1 MGTSNSAV
9 KPTEIRREIS
19 TISPAQAYA
28 QLQKILEDSLF
39 SRTQR
44 MSRFL
49 RFGVEHALAG
59 TGHQVKEYLV
69 GVDVF
74 DRPKDY
80 DPRVDPIV
88 RVEARRLRAKLRSY
102 YASSGN
108 NDELIID
115 FPKGAYAA
123 ELRLRNSAKT
133 VIGAPEAVCETSIA
147 VLPFTNLAPGKDEDY
162 FSDGLTEE
170 LILHLMR
177 MKGLRVVAW
186 YSASKFR
193 GREEDLNEIRAQLKV
208 GVVLRGSVRRT
219 ESRVRVTVQLIDAAS
234 GAFLWA
240 DAFERGMH
248 DMVAIQ
254 QEIAHSIAATLRPAL
269 GTAEEPTESARK
281 LNPECYNLCLEAR
294 FHANRRNAEGLQ
306 RSVLCYQRAIEKDPH
321 SAPSHAGLADAYSL
335 LADYGVIHPS
345 QVMPLAE
352 SAARQALELDE
363 NSAEAFNSLAFIQ
376 ATFHWNW
383 SEAEDLYR
391 RAISL
396 NPSYARAHHWLGS
409 DLLAVLGRMDEA
421 EAEVRIAIELDP
433 LSLIVHE
440 GVGYIQLLRRNYEAA
455 LESHRRLADLDPM
468 FYKAHSSIGRVL
480 CQMKRYDQAIEAF
493 EKALS
498 LGGAVPSTMAA
509 MGQALGLAGRKND
522 ARKCLAEL
530 ETMALTRYVT
540 SSCFAVVHLGLGE
553 ISRSLD
559 WLENSCAQH
568 ELATKAI
575 IVHPLW
581 DPLRGEPR
589 FQALVQRIAS
599 LP

>member
-1 MGTSNSAV
+1 MGTPTSAV

-19 TISPAQAYA
+19 TISSAQAYA

-108 NDELIID
+108 SDELIID

-123 ELRLRNSAKT
+123 ELHLRSSAQSI
-133 VIGAPEAVCETSIA
+133 VPAPEAPCETSIA
-147 VLPFTNLAPGKDEDY
+147 VLPFANLAAGQEEDY

-170 LILHLMR
+170 LILHLTRMR
-177 MKGLRVVAW
+177 GLRVVAW
-186 YSASKFR
+186 YSASRFR
-193 GREEDLNEIRAQLKV
+193 GREEDLNEIRSQLKV

-269 GTAEEPTESARK
+269 GTAEEPAESSRK

-321 SAPSHAGLADAYSL
+321 SAPAHAGLADAYSL
-335 LADYGVIHPS
+335 LADYGVLHPS
-345 QVMPLAE
+345 HVMPLAE

-383 SEAEDLYR
+383 SEAENLYR

-493 EKALS
+493 EKALA
-498 LGGAVPSTMAA
+498 LGGAVPSTLAA
-509 MGQALGLAGRKND
+509 MGQALALAGRKND

-553 ISRSLD
+553 ISKSLH